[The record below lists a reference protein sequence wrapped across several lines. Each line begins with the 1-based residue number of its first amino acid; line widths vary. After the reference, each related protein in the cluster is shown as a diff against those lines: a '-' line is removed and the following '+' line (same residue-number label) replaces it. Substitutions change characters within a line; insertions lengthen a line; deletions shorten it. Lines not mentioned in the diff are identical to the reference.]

1 MESIWQKSVKLPAF
15 LHLQGDLRTDVA
27 IIGGG
32 ITGILT
38 AYFLQKSG
46 VDCILLEKGTICQG
60 TTSGTTAKIT
70 YQHGLCYHSLLK
82 KEGKDVAQCY
92 WNANVLALKQYE
104 ALCADV
110 DCDFE
115 RKDQYVYTIDDRK
128 VLEEEAAA
136 LTALGCDYTL
146 CPTPTLPFSTAGA
159 IRIPHQAQF
168 HPLKWIAAIAKDLP
182 IYEHTF
188 VNAVQGNTVLTEYGK
203 ITANAVIIATHF
215 PFINRH
221 GSYFLKLYQHRSYV
235 LALKNAQ
242 NVEGMFVD
250 HSPLGLS
257 FRNYQD
263 LLLLGGGSH
272 RTGKQGG
279 NWSELRHDAKLY
291 YPESTECCHWAVQ
304 DCMSLDGRPYIGKY
318 SSATQQLYTATG
330 FHKWGMTG
338 SMVAAQ
344 LLCDLV
350 QGKENPY
357 ASVFSPSRSMLKP
370 QLFLNG
376 IESVI
381 NLLRFTTRRCP
392 HLGCALQWNR
402 AEHSWD
408 CPCHGSRLD
417 ENGGVL
423 DNPAN
428 RK

>member
-38 AYFLQKSG
+38 AYFLRKSG
-46 VDCILLEKGTICQG
+46 VDCILVEKGSICQG
-60 TTSGTTAKIT
+60 ATSGTTAKIT

-82 KEGKDVAQCY
+82 SEGKEAAQCY
-92 WNANVLALKQYE
+92 LEANSLALEEY
-104 ALCADV
+104 ARLCAEI

-115 RKDQYVYTIDDRK
+115 RKDQYVYTIQDRK
-128 VLEEEAAA
+128 ILEAEAAA
-136 LTALGCDYTL
+136 LSVLGCDYEL
-146 CPTPTLPFSTAGA
+146 CETCSLPFPTAGA
-159 IRIPHQAQF
+159 IRIRRQAQF
-168 HPLKWIAAIAKDLP
+168 HPLKWIAAIAKELP
-182 IYEHTF
+182 IYENTF
-188 VNAVQGNTVLTEYGK
+188 VNAVQGNTVLTEHGK
-203 ITANAVIIATHF
+203 ITAKAVIIATHF

-250 HSPLGLS
+250 HNPTGLS
-257 FRNYQD
+257 FRNYND
-263 LLLLGGGSH
+263 LLLLGGGGH
-272 RTGKQGG
+272 RTGKHGG
-279 NWSELRHDAKLY
+279 NWSELRYYAKLY
-291 YPESTECCHWAVQ
+291 YPQSQEYGRWAVQ
-304 DCMSLDGRPYIGKY
+304 DCMSLDGRPYIGRY
-318 SSATQQLYTATG
+318 SAATEQLYTATG

-338 SMVAAQ
+338 AMIAAQ
-344 LLCDLV
+344 LLSDLV
-350 QGKENPY
+350 QGKAHPY

-370 QLFLNG
+370 QLFYNG
-376 IESVI
+376 IESVM

-392 HLGCALQWNR
+392 HMGCALQWNR

-417 ENGGVL
+417 ERGKVL

-428 RK
+428 GQ